1 MSLSHGTVPYAK
13 ETIAFNVF
21 YADRKTM
28 EIAVHPDSK
37 VVIKAPV
44 GTDFAEV
51 QKRVVR
57 RAGWIK
63 RQLDYFRQFEPRTPG
78 RSYVG
83 GETHLYLGK
92 QYRLRISSGD
102 LDAVKLIRGHF
113 HIVLNGN
120 AAPDKVM
127 SLLEG
132 WYAEKAAERFRES
145 FDRNWPYFEKLS
157 LAAPRLQ
164 VRRMRKRWGSL
175 SKGGVLTLNTDLIR
189 APREC
194 IDYVITHELC
204 HLKCPDHSTVFY
216 AFLEKMMPDWAKRKH
231 RLELALV

>member
-1 MSLSHGTVPYAK
+1 MSLSHGTVAYAK
-13 ETIAFNVF
+13 ETIDFNVY

-28 EIAVHPDSK
+28 EIAVHPDSL

-44 GTDFAEV
+44 GTAFAEV
-51 QKRVVR
+51 KKRVIR

-92 QYRLRISSGD
+92 QYRLRISSGEVD
-102 LDAVKLIRGHF
+102 SVKLIRGHF
-113 HIVLNGN
+113 HIAVKGKVT
-120 AAPDKVM
+120 PDKVR

-132 WYAEKAAERFRES
+132 WYAGKAGERFKES
-145 FDRNWPYFEKLS
+145 YGRNWPCFEKLS
-157 LAAPRLQ
+157 SAKPRLQ

-194 IDYVITHELC
+194 IDYVIIHELC
-204 HLKCPDHSTVFY
+204 HLHHHDHGPGFY
-216 AFLEKMMPDWAKRKH
+216 RFLEKVMPDWEKRKH
-231 RLELALV
+231 KLELALA